1 MSDTYLHLIPSDPDY
16 RPTEDA
22 VKAGL
27 SLLKGFFPGADGV
40 KVLAEQGVMFFDAGE
55 NTESVACPAC
65 GADLMDWWGDAMDR
79 AHTIGFSDLSVVTP
93 CCSKRTSLNDL
104 VYVLPAAFGCFAL
117 EVSNP
122 EKPSIAEAQRTA
134 VEQVLGCSVRTV
146 CQRL

>member
-22 VKAGL
+22 AEAGVR
-27 SLLKGFFPGADGV
+27 LLKGFFPRADGV
-40 KVLAEQGVMFFDAGE
+40 KVLAEKGVVFFDAGE

-65 GADLMDWWGDAMDR
+65 AADLMDWWGDAMVR
-79 AHTIGFSDLSVVTP
+79 AHASAFSDLSVVTP

-104 VYVLPAAFGCFAL
+104 VYVWPAAFGCFAL

-122 EKPSIAEAQRTA
+122 GESSIAEAQRTA
-134 VEQVLGCSVRTV
+134 IEQVLGCSAKTV
-146 CQRL
+146 WQRL